1 MELLSDPTSNQKL
14 AKSRKLGYLTFGL
27 SLAPTDVSG
36 YNTCPHASKGCR
48 QACIFYAGMG
58 AMPSAMK
65 SRIRKTRQWF
75 EDRASFLDQLK
86 ADLRAVERRCAKHKM
101 KPAVRLNVFSDIAW
115 EDTGIIDEFPSIQFY
130 DYTKNAKRM
139 LAFCAGELPAN
150 YHLTFSRSESND
162 KQVDKVL
169 VAGGNVAV
177 VFADGAPAEYKGH
190 QTFDGD
196 AHDLRFMEPA
206 GSVIALVVKGRGRK
220 DTSGF
225 VLRNPQPAL
234 V

>member
-1 MELLSDPTSNQKL
+1 MKLLSNPTSNQKL
-14 AKSRKLGYLTFGL
+14 AKSSKLGYLTFGL

-58 AMPSAMK
+58 VMPSTME
-65 SRIRKTRQWF
+65 SRIRKTQQFF
-75 EDRASFLDQLK
+75 EDQDTFMSQLD
-86 ADLRAVERRCAKHKM
+86 ADLRAAERLCARRKM

-115 EDTGIIDEFPSIQFY
+115 EHTGIMEQFPPIQFY
-130 DYTKNAKRM
+130 DYTKNVKRM
-139 LAFCAGELPAN
+139 LAFCAGELPSN

-162 KQVDKVL
+162 QHVDTVL
-169 VAGGNVAV
+169 AAGGNVAV
-177 VFADGAPAEYKGH
+177 VFADEIPPTYKGR
-190 QTFDGD
+190 QTYDGD

-206 GSVIALVVKGRGRK
+206 GSVIGLAVKGRGRK

-225 VLRNPQPAL
+225 VLRNLKPT
-234 V
+234 VV